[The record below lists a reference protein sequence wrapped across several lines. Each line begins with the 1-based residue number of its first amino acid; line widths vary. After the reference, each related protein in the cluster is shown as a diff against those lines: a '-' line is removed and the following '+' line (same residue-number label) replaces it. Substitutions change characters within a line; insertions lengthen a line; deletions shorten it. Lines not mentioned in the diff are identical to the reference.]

1 MGNFFP
7 TTKDLEFWHRREQM
21 PEKMHKS
28 TGKATAYDN
37 IVEYYGEAC
46 SFEEGNDSGGL
57 NFEPYEIVSIERYT
71 RRNIFIDRI
80 KGTAEI
86 TAALV
91 ENSDGI
97 KLATRGIRVTLPNDQ
112 SDVGKCTLFDEY
124 KNELAVFYIEK

>member
-7 TTKDLEFWHRREQM
+7 TTKEVEFWHRREGM

-46 SFEEGNDSGGL
+46 SFEEGNDSAGL
-57 NFEPYEIVSIERYT
+57 NFEQYEIVSIERYT

-91 ENSDGI
+91 ENNGI
-97 KLATRGIRVTLPNDQ
+97 GLATRGIKVTLPNDQ
-112 SDVGKCTLFDEY
+112 PDVGKCLICDQY
-124 KNELAVFYIEK
+124 KQELAIFYINK